1 MIFKENSKDK
11 TDVSPVLYITFSF
24 PFPGCNPYH
33 KYGMNPGHCIPMA
46 WVHVCIHTSCIHT
59 YICIPYVYIHTS
71 CFSDI

>member
-33 KYGMNPGHCIPMA
+33 KYVMNPGHCIP
-46 WVHVCIHTSCIHT
+46 
-59 YICIPYVYIHTS
+59 YVYM
-71 CFSDI
+71 F